1 MKVNMK
7 LSTKMIGIGGLAVIA
22 LTLLYG
28 VVFFSNRMV
37 KKNVNTA
44 ELRNEQINTIRAMR
58 KAQLD
63 LVLAAMDSI
72 IDKAEGDVS
81 PERLAII
88 DENAGILNDNVALVT
103 ELADTDA
110 EKQLAQSVAQT
121 APVLSESIQKGLVEL
136 IRKSGAEVDRIE
148 AEFVH
153 IDDILDKYG
162 DTVGTNL
169 LTLEHSLNDEVDKM
183 KTARQIYEL
192 SASAHVHLIQTQ
204 QWLTD
209 ISATRGAEGY
219 DDGFDEAEQHAAG
232 FRKDTAQLREICPE
246 ITEDID
252 GLVKSYDDFYQK
264 GKWMAK
270 QYIEGGHEAGNK
282 AMDEFDTFA
291 EDIGTHIEKLLAF
304 ASTNSKK
311 ADQLNGSLVLANH
324 LEAKYLELML
334 AAMDSIIDRADG
346 KIEDERMAAIN
357 EACEYIT
364 TNIAV
369 IKDDLGSPEFKQL
382 AAEIQTNFVHL
393 EKGVKEDLIH
403 LIENSALQLAQIEA
417 DFVRMDDVLDE
428 YSDSLDA
435 SLAQIE
441 ASVNEEV
448 HEASETMIAG
458 LGAANVISLIGY
470 VSCAAGLSTVLFFV
484 TLSIVKLL
492 PG

>member
-1 MKVNMK
+1 MK

-121 APVLSESIQKGLVEL
+121 APVLS
-136 IRKSGAEVDRIE
+136 
-148 AEFVH
+148 
-153 IDDILDKYG
+153 LDKYG

-458 LGAANVISLIGY
+458 LGV
-470 VSCAAGLSTVLFFV
+470 
-484 TLSIVKLL
+484 L